1 MRSYFILGKHQLGL
15 RRALF
20 LTLIFFTGVLAIG
33 LHRYYTF
40 YTSYDQGLFNQLF
53 WNTLRGNWFQSSLT
67 SANSVASLEDGRI
80 PIVSFLHLGQHFV
93 LDFLLWMPLYA
104 LFPHPVTLIVL
115 QAVLMTLGGVV
126 LYALARHYLSSQLSL
141 WIVGSYYGAIAVI
154 SPTFANF
161 YEQCQIPLFTFGC
174 LLALEKQRWAW
185 FWLCVLLVLGLRE
198 DAGIIL
204 FGIGVYLI
212 LSRRH
217 PWAGLAVCLVSFGYM
232 AFVTNVIMPRISED
246 TSRLYLAHRFGQFVD
261 TPNPTTMQ
269 VLWGMVTKPIALLSS
284 LFLPLDRSLSYLAA
298 HALPLAFVPAF
309 SASAWTIAGFPLL
322 ALLLQSGKSAL
333 AINLRYALAVVPGV
347 FYGAI
352 LWWSHHP
359 NAFKPRLRRFW
370 AVCIAL
376 SLVFTVINNPNRS
389 LSFMIP
395 DSIRPWVF
403 VPITR
408 QWEHANQIR
417 QVIRNIPDGVSVSTT
432 TYLIPQLSS
441 RRVII
446 RLPRLQIWDD
456 RGQLITVDYTVADLW
471 QMQEYQKAF
480 ADSADALR
488 ATLPLLEKVSAD
500 GTYGVLQVQDG
511 VVLMQKGASS
521 NPEALAAWRSL
532 KAEIKQKFQ
541 FQSSARLDP
550 NVDKLARNQ
559 T

>member
-1 MRSYFILGKHQLGL
+1 MNMRSYLILGKHQLSL
-15 RRALF
+15 QRAIL
-20 LTLIFFTGVLAIG
+20 LASIFFTGVLAIG
-33 LHRYYTF
+33 LHRYFTF
-40 YTSYDQGLFNQLF
+40 YASYDQGLFNQLF
-53 WNTLRGNWFQSSLT
+53 WNTVRGNWFQSSLT
-67 SANSVASLEDGRI
+67 SANSIASLADGVI
-80 PIVSFLHLGQHFV
+80 PTVSFLHLGQHFV

-104 LFPHPVTLIVL
+104 LFPHPAMLIVL
-115 QAVLMTLGGVV
+115 QVALMTLGGLV

-154 SPTFANF
+154 APTLANF

-174 LLALEKQRWAW
+174 LLALEKQRWGW

-217 PWAGLAVCLVSFGYM
+217 PWIGLAVCVISFSYV
-232 AFVTNVIMPRISED
+232 AFVTTAILPRISED
-246 TSRLYLAHRFGQFVD
+246 SSRLYLANRFGQFID
-261 TPNPTTMQ
+261 SPNPTSLQ
-269 VLWGMVTKPIALLSS
+269 VLWGMITKPIVLLSS
-284 LFLPLDRSLSYLAA
+284 LFLPLDRRLSYLAA
-298 HALPLAFVPAF
+298 HWLPLAFVPAL

-322 ALLLQSGKSAL
+322 ALLAQSGKSAL
-333 AINLRYALAVVPGV
+333 AINIRYALAIVPGV

-352 LWWSHHP
+352 LWWSQHP

-370 AVCIAL
+370 GVCIAL

-389 LSFMIP
+389 LSFIIP

-417 QVIRNIPDGVSVSTT
+417 QVIRNIPDGASVSTT
-432 TYLIPQLSS
+432 TYLIPHLSS
-441 RRVII
+441 RRAIV
-446 RLPRLQIWDD
+446 RLPTLQIRDD
-456 RGQLITVDYTVADLW
+456 RKEIITVDYAVADLW

-480 ADSADALR
+480 ADSRDSLR
-488 ATLPLLEKVSAD
+488 ATLPVLEKISAD

-511 VVLMQKGASS
+511 VVLMQKGVSS
-521 NPEALAAWRSL
+521 NPEAIAAWQTLQARMN
-532 KAEIKQKFQ
+532 
-541 FQSSARLDP
+541 SSVKSAP
-550 NVDKLARNQ
+550 N
-559 T
+559 